1 MANGRSSRPIG
12 ETREEV
18 SQTRPEHAPAGDP
31 CKRCGIAASSHRK
44 RKRARGGYFREYNK
58 ASGDRHDKSA
68 PRGPRR
74 VIAIDGEGY
83 TLKSGAHRYTYMAA
97 CDAEGLVAELR
108 APQGVKAE
116 QVWRFLLSLPKNA
129 LLVGFSL
136 GYDRTK
142 WVESWPDAAVWRLS
156 DPERRQGEDG
166 PLPVKWAGYRVNL
179 VATRLSVRDKEGTHR
194 TVWDVW
200 RFFQSSFVKA
210 LERWKVGT
218 EEERRL
224 ITREKARRGSFHGI
238 GARERRYCQLECRL
252 LAKLTGELL
261 QAHEDEGLKLT
272 SYYGPGS
279 TASVILKE
287 HGEQRTVYPR
297 AMHHAVLC
305 AYFGGRFE
313 TSRVGPVKAV
323 RLYQYDIA
331 SAYPSAMT
339 RLPCLRAGHGKWVL
353 HADGESWLHW
363 TALARFQV
371 EPHKDVCTAWGP
383 LPHRLPD
390 GNILFPTVSA
400 GGWAWSEEVRD
411 AGALHRGVRVREAW
425 VWHPSC
431 ACPPPFA
438 ARILELYERRLQWG
452 KAARGLVLKLA
463 LNSLYGKSAQRVG
476 KGKFRC
482 MVRAGLITSMTRAA
496 LLRAVAMA
504 KDPWNVL
511 ELATDSVLSKE
522 PLPLGGKGLGSWESK
537 PWPGGVFLLRPGL
550 RIPLTR
556 GGDIDRTAARGVGV
570 RTLHENR
577 LKVVRA
583 WEREPMAP
591 VTLRTPSFFHGAKL
605 SVRQLADGETYRRDE
620 LYGRWSDETKT
631 LTFTPKPKRAALGG
645 RDGAAIRL
653 LPWELPTGEGCASVP
668 YGEVEQSALA
678 DDLDRMRELE
688 EDQPEQ
694 GMVGLL

>member
-1 MANGRSSRPIG
+1 
-12 ETREEV
+12 V
-18 SQTRPEHAPAGDP
+18 SQPRPEHAPKGDP
-31 CKRCGIAASSHRK
+31 CHVKGCGIPAASHRK
-44 RKRARGGYFREYNK
+44 RARARGGYFKTYNR
-58 ASGDRHDKSA
+58 ASGDRHDKTT

-74 VIAIDGEGY
+74 IIALDGEGY

-97 CDAEGLVAELR
+97 CDADGLVAELR

-116 QVWRFLLSLPKNA
+116 QVWRFLLSLPKSA

-142 WVESWPDAAVWRLS
+142 WVESWPDPAVWRLV

-166 PLPVKWAGYRVNL
+166 PLPVSWAGYKVNL
-179 VATRLSVRDKEGTHR
+179 VATRLSVREKASGAHR

-210 LERWKVGT
+210 LSRWKVGT
-218 EEERRL
+218 EDERAL
-224 ITREKARRGSFHGI
+224 IEREKARRGSFHGI

-252 LAKLTGELL
+252 LARLTGELL
-261 QAHEDEGLKLT
+261 QAHEDEGLKLR
-272 SYYGPGS
+272 SYFGPGS
-279 TASVILKE
+279 TASVILAE

-297 AMHHAVLC
+297 AMQHAVMC
-305 AYFGGRFE
+305 GYFGGRFE
-313 TSRVGPVKAV
+313 TSRVGPVRAE

-331 SAYPSAMT
+331 SAYPAAMT
-339 RLPCLRAGHGKWVL
+339 RLPCLCAGHGKWVHRTGDAWAQRL
-353 HADGESWLHW
+353 LSGDAAV
-363 TALARFQV
+363 ALCRFV
-371 EPHKDVCTAWGP
+371 VDAHKDACDAWGP

-390 GNILFPTVSA
+390 GNILFPQKSA
-400 GGWAWSEEVRD
+400 GGWAWDAEV
-411 AGALHRGVRVREAW
+411 AAALELHPGVRVTEAW
-425 VWHPSC
+425 MWEPSC
-431 ACPPPFA
+431 DCPPPFA
-438 ARILELYERRLQWG
+438 ARITELYERRLQWG
-452 KAARGLVLKLA
+452 KGARGLVLKLA

-482 MVRAGLITSMTRAA
+482 MVRAGLITSMTRAS

-504 KDPWNVL
+504 HDPWNVL

-522 PLPLGGKGLGSWESK
+522 PLPLGGTGLGSWESK

-556 GGDIDRTAARGVGV
+556 GGDIERTAARGVGV
-570 RTLHENR
+570 KTLHENR
-577 LKVVRA
+577 RKVLRA
-583 WEREPMAP
+583 WGREPMAP

-605 SVRQLADGETYRRDE
+605 SVRASQGGEAFRRDA
-620 LYGRWSDETKT
+620 LYGRWSDEKKT
-631 LTFTPKPKRAALGG
+631 LTFSPKPKRAELGP
-645 RDGAAIRL
+645 RDGQAIRL

-668 YGEVEQSALA
+668 YGGVEQSALA

-688 EDQPEQ
+688 DDQPEQ